1 MGKRIY
7 ELAKEINQSSK
18 ELVDKAQKLGFDVKN
33 HMGSISETE
42 EKKLRQ
48 AVSGGTTTKPENTP
62 SNESKQTINTGE
74 QKEQA
79 TQPEQKKFVTQR
91 NNPKFQN
98 RNKDTRGQGSQNR
111 GGQGNRQSGQGNQ
124 NRGNQ
129 QRNNNQ
135 GNNQGQNR
143 SANQGQ
149 GNRQG
154 GQNRGAQGNQGNRNQ
169 QGGQG
174 NQNRNPRQRDNRR
187 DQQSRTQTAQ
197 QAQRPQGAGM
207 TSALERA
214 KNRAHEIETEAANKR
229 QRSERKPAAKPVAK
243 SESKPRQENRPAP
256 KAAPV
261 TPSIPQ
267 EALQVEKPKQEKKKT
282 EFRNKD
288 KAPARGGRNNYQNN
302 EFNRR
307 KKKGKKGKQQVAQKP
322 AVPPRKF
329 RELPEVLEYTEGMNV
344 AEISKKIYR
353 EPAEIIKK
361 LFMMG
366 VMVNQN
372 QPLDKDTIELLATD
386 YGIEAQEKVQVDIAD
401 IDKFFEPDE
410 VNEENLVPRPPVVT
424 IMGHVD
430 HGKTTLLDT
439 LRHSRVTSGEA
450 GGITQ
455 HIGAYQI
462 DIDGKPITFLDT
474 PGHAAFTSMRARGAS
489 ITDITILVVA
499 ADDGVMPQTV
509 EAINHAKAAK
519 VPIIVAVNKI
529 DKPGANPQH
538 VMQELSEYELI
549 PESWGG
555 DTIFVEISAKF
566 GQNIEELLEMILL
579 VAEVEDLKADPTQ
592 RAIGTVIEARLD
604 KGKGPVATLLVQQG
618 TLHQGD
624 PIVVG
629 DTYGRVRVMTND
641 LGRRDKTAGPATP
654 VEITGLNDVPQ
665 AGDHFVVFEDEK
677 TARAAGEERAKR
689 ALIEHRATHSRVT
702 LDNLFESLKEGEL
715 KEVNVIIKADVQG
728 SAEALGA
735 SLKKIDVEGVR
746 VNIVH
751 SAVGAINESDVTLAA
766 ASNAIIIGFNVR
778 PTPQARQQAEA
789 EQVDIRL
796 HRIIYKAIEEIE
808 TAMKGM
814 LDPEFEEK
822 IIGQMVV
829 RETYKVSKVGTIAG
843 CYVTDGFIR
852 RDSGIRVIRDG
863 IVIFEGVLASLKR
876 FKDDVKEVRQGFECG
891 AMVEKYNDLKVD
903 DVIEAFIMEEIKQD

>member
-1 MGKRIY
+1 MGKKRIY
-7 ELAKEINQSSK
+7 ELAKEWNKSSK
-18 ELVDKAQKLGFDVKN
+18 EVVEKAQSLGFDVKN
-33 HMGSISETE
+33 HMGAISDGEAQ
-42 EKKLRQ
+42 KLRQ
-48 AVSGGTTTKPENTP
+48 SLGGNPNDRSSAKPTP
-62 SNESKQTINTGE
+62 ANQKPANQPEKQ
-74 QKEQA
+74 
-79 TQPEQKKFVTQR
+79 EQKKFKTQR
-91 NNPKFQN
+91 NNPNFQN
-98 RNKDTRGQGSQNR
+98 RHNNQGQRNTTNSRPNGQGQPNRPTSQNNGSTNQGSNRPNNQGSQNR
-111 GGQGNRQSGQGNQ
+111 VNNQENRNNQGQQNRPTNQNRTQGQQNRPNNQTTNNRQGQQNRPTNQSSNKPGQQNRPSGQGQQNRPAQGQQNRPNQGASSQGTQNRPAGDNQNRGGNQ
-124 NRGNQ
+124 NRGKSNYNG
-129 QRNNNQ
+129 RNNNF
-135 GNNQGQNR
+135 NNN
-143 SANQGQ
+143 
-149 GNRQG
+149 
-154 GQNRGAQGNQGNRNQ
+154 NRN
-169 QGGQG
+169 
-174 NQNRNPRQRDNRR
+174 
-187 DQQSRTQTAQ
+187 
-197 QAQRPQGAGM
+197 
-207 TSALERA
+207 
-214 KNRAHEIETEAANKR
+214 K
-229 QRSERKPAAKPVAK
+229 
-243 SESKPRQENRPAP
+243 
-256 KAAPV
+256 
-261 TPSIPQ
+261 
-267 EALQVEKPKQEKKKT
+267 
-282 EFRNKD
+282 
-288 KAPARGGRNNYQNN
+288 
-302 EFNRR
+302 FN
-307 KKKGKKGKQQVAQKP
+307 KKGKKGRQQQEKKP
-322 AVPPRKF
+322 PVPARKF

-344 AEISKKIYR
+344 ADIAKKIYR

-386 YGIEAQEKVQVDIAD
+386 YGIEPQEKVQIDIAD
-401 IDKFFEPDE
+401 IDKFFEPE
-410 VNEENLVPRPPVVT
+410 EQNKENLVSRPPVVT

-549 PESWGG
+549 PEAWGG

-579 VAEVEDLKADPTQ
+579 VAEVEDLKADPSQ

-618 TLHQGD
+618 TLHVGD

-629 DTYGRVRVMTND
+629 NTFGRVRVMTND

-665 AGDHFVVFEDEK
+665 AGDRFVTFEDEK

-689 ALIEHRATHSRVT
+689 AVMEQRASSSRVT

-751 SAVGAINESDVTLAA
+751 SAVGAVNESDVTLAA

-778 PTPQARQQAEA
+778 PTPQAKQQAEA
-789 EQVDIRL
+789 EEVDIRL

-822 IIGQMVV
+822 ITGQMIV

-843 CYVTDGFIR
+843 CYVTEGSIR
-852 RDSGIRVIRDG
+852 RDSGVRVIREG
-863 IVIFEGVLASLKR
+863 IVIYEGKLASLKR
-876 FKDDVKEVRQGFECG
+876 FKDDVKEVKLGFECG
-891 AMVEKYNDLKVD
+891 AMIEKFNDVKVD
-903 DVIEAFIMEEIKQD
+903 DVIEGYVMEEVPMN

>member
-1 MGKRIY
+1 MGNKRVY
-7 ELAKEINQSSK
+7 EFAKEVNQSSK
-18 ELVDKAQKLGFDVKN
+18 DVVEKAQTLGIDVKN
-33 HMGSISETE
+33 HMGS
-42 EKKLRQ
+42 L
-48 AVSGGTTTKPENTP
+48 SGDD
-62 SNESKQTINTGE
+62 ESKLKQAFSSKPKQNT
-74 QKEQA
+74 QA
-79 TQPEQKKFVTQR
+79 KPSANQHEKPKFHGKSSK
-91 NNPKFQN
+91 NNPNFQN
-98 RNKDTRGQGSQNR
+98 RKGNKELTQNNRQNNSANANRSNQGHQR
-111 GGQGNRQSGQGNQ
+111 PAQGNANNAQRQ
-124 NRGNQ
+124 
-129 QRNNNQ
+129 
-135 GNNQGQNR
+135 NQGQRPAQGNANNAQR
-143 SANQGQ
+143 QNQGQ
-149 GNRQG
+149 RPAQSNTNNAQRQNQGQRPSQSNTNNAQRQNQGQRPTQGNANNAQRQNQGQRSAQNSQGARPNQNGSNQGQRSNQG
-154 GQNRGAQGNQGNRNQ
+154 GSTQG
-169 QGGQG
+169 G
-174 NQNRNPRQRDNRR
+174 NQNRNKNNYGNQNRNNNFGGN
-187 DQQSRTQTAQ
+187 Q
-197 QAQRPQGAGM
+197 
-207 TSALERA
+207 
-214 KNRAHEIETEAANKR
+214 N
-229 QRSERKPAAKPVAK
+229 
-243 SESKPRQENRPAP
+243 
-256 KAAPV
+256 
-261 TPSIPQ
+261 
-267 EALQVEKPKQEKKKT
+267 
-282 EFRNKD
+282 RNKN
-288 KAPARGGRNNYQNN
+288 K
-302 EFNRR
+302 FN
-307 KKKGKKGKQQVAQKP
+307 KKGKKGRQQQSNKP

-344 AEISKKIYR
+344 ADIAKKIHR

-386 YGIEAQEKVQVDIAD
+386 YGIEPQEKVTIDIAD
-401 IDKFFEPDE
+401 IDRFFDAED
-410 VNEENLVPRPPVVT
+410 VNEENLVSRPPVVT

-499 ADDGVMPQTV
+499 ADDGVMPQTI

-519 VPIIVAVNKI
+519 VPIIVAVNKV

-549 PESWGG
+549 PEAWGG

-566 GQNIEELLEMILL
+566 NQNIDELLEMILL

-592 RAIGTVIEARLD
+592 HGIGTVIEARLD

-618 TLHQGD
+618 TMRVGD

-629 DTYGRVRVMTND
+629 NTYGRVRVMTND
-641 LGRRDKTAGPATP
+641 IGRREKSAGPATP

-665 AGDHFVVFEDEK
+665 AGDRFAIFEDEK

-689 ALIEHRATHSRVT
+689 ALLEHRSASARVT

-728 SAEALGA
+728 SAEALAA

-746 VNIVH
+746 VKIVH

-778 PTPQARQQAEA
+778 PTPQAKQQASTE
-789 EQVDIRL
+789 EVDIRL

-814 LDPEFEEK
+814 LDPEYEEK
-822 IIGQMVV
+822 ITGQMTV

-843 CYVTDGFIR
+843 CYVNEGSIQ
-852 RDSGIRVIRDG
+852 RDSGVRIIRDG
-863 IVIFEGVLASLKR
+863 IVILEGKLASLKR
-876 FKDDVKEVRQGFECG
+876 FKDDVKEVKMGYECG
-891 AMVEKYNDLKVD
+891 AMIENFNDIKVD
-903 DVIEAFIMEEIKQD
+903 DVIEGFIMEEIKPK